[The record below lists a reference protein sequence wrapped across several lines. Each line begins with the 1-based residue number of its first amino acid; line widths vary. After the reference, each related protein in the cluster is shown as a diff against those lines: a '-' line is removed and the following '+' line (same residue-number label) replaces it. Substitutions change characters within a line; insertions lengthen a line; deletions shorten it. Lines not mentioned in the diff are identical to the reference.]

1 MQQHG
6 RAAPPRRADARWRFD
21 PARLAQLAE
30 TQLAILENLAL
41 RHLAPGGRL
50 VYSTC
55 SIEEEEN
62 EAVVAEFLRRHPEF
76 RLADQT
82 LQVPPD
88 RECDGAFA
96 AAIDR
101 PSA

>member
-1 MQQHG
+1 MPCSNTGVQ
-6 RAAPPRRADARWRFD
+6 RRRADARWRFD
-21 PARLAQLAE
+21 PARLATLAE
-30 TQLAILENLAL
+30 TQLAILGNLAT

-62 EAVVAEFLRRHPEF
+62 ERVVAEFVRRHPEF
-76 RLADQT
+76 RVAAQT

-96 AAIDR
+96 AALER
-101 PSA
+101 KA